1 MLMSTKIKLT
11 DFLIRTAGNSSIK
24 TTNLILIKIIGDITT
39 NRTLNPWAS
48 TKIPL
53 RIPKI

>member
-1 MLMSTKIKLT
+1 MSTKIKLT